1 MAPSL
6 RRHSVIDPQQVASD
20 VQAELARQLVQGRE
34 ATGAAIPPVSIR
46 LSARRKKTVAV
57 REEGDG
63 FLIMAPATIGEAEL
77 RRISVELVGKA
88 LSSRRHTIGN
98 NELVERAA
106 QLNNKYLGGRA
117 TVKEIKFVTNMN
129 TRWGSCSVQSK
140 RIRIAHQLQDVP
152 GYVLDA
158 VIIHELIHTFVPNHG
173 PEFRR
178 WEAHTP
184 HLEKAQGYLEAFKRW
199 GMRG

>member
-20 VQAELARQLVQGRE
+20 VQAELAK
-34 ATGAAIPPVSIR
+34 ASGAAIPPVSIR

-63 FLIMAPATIGEAEL
+63 FLIRAPATIGEAEL

-98 NELVERAA
+98 NELAERAA

>member
-6 RRHSVIDPQQVASD
+6 RSRAIDPQQ
-20 VQAELARQLVQGRE
+20 LAREVQRDLALQLGAE
-34 ATGAAIPPVSIR
+34 ATVPPVTIR
-46 LSARRKKTVAV
+46 LSTRRKKTVAV

-63 FLIMAPATIGEAEL
+63 FLVMSPAAIGEAEL
-77 RRISVELVGKA
+77 HKISVELVGKA
-88 LSSRRHTIGN
+88 LKSRRHTIGN
-98 NELVERAA
+98 HELAERAA
-106 QLNNKYLGGRA
+106 KLNNTYLGGRA
-117 TVKEIKFVTNMN
+117 TIGEIKFVTNMN

-173 PEFRR
+173 AEFHR
-178 WEAHTP
+178 WEERTP
-184 HLEKAQGYLEAFKRW
+184 QLEKAQGYLEAFKRW

>member
-1 MAPSL
+1 MAPSF
-6 RRHSVIDPQQVASD
+6 RSHAIDPQRLASE
-20 VQAELARQLVQGRE
+20 VQEELATHLGSDSTV
-34 ATGAAIPPVSIR
+34 PPITIR
-46 LSARRKKTVAV
+46 LSTRRKKTVAV

-63 FLIMAPATIGEAEL
+63 FLVMSPAAIGEAEL

-88 LSSRRHTIGN
+88 LKSRRQTMGN
-98 NELVERAA
+98 KELAARAV
-106 QLNNKYLGGRA
+106 QLNDKYLGGRA
-117 TVKEIKFVTNMN
+117 TIGEIKFVTNMN

-140 RIRIAHQLQDVP
+140 RIRIAHQLQEVP

-173 PEFRR
+173 PEFRK
-178 WEAHTP
+178 WEARTP
-184 HLEKAQGYLEAFKRW
+184 ELEKAQGYLEAFKRW

>member
-1 MAPSL
+1 MAPSFRSQAL
-6 RRHSVIDPQQVASD
+6 DPQR
-20 VQAELARQLVQGRE
+20 LAREVQEDLSAQLGSE
-34 ATGAAIPPVSIR
+34 ATVPPITIR
-46 LSARRKKTVAV
+46 LSTRRKKTVAV

-63 FLIMAPATIGEAEL
+63 FLVMSPAAIGEAEL

-88 LSSRRHTIGN
+88 LKSRRQTMGN
-98 NELVERAA
+98 KELAARAV
-106 QLNNKYLGGRA
+106 QLNDKYLDGRA
-117 TVKEIKFVTNMN
+117 TIGEIKFVTNMN

-140 RIRIAHQLQDVP
+140 RIRISHYLQDVP

-173 PEFRR
+173 PEFHR

-184 HLEKAQGYLEAFKRW
+184 QLEKTQGYLEAFKRW
-199 GMRG
+199 GMRD

>member
-1 MAPSL
+1 MAASL

-20 VQAELARQLVQGRE
+20 VQAELAK
-34 ATGAAIPPVSIR
+34 ASGAAIPPVSIR

-88 LSSRRHTIGN
+88 LGSRRHTIGN

>member
-20 VQAELARQLVQGRE
+20 VQAELAK
-34 ATGAAIPPVSIR
+34 ASGAAIPLVSIR

-63 FLIMAPATIGEAEL
+63 FLIMAPAIIGEAEL

-88 LSSRRHTIGN
+88 LINRRHTIGN
-98 NELVERAA
+98 NELVERAT